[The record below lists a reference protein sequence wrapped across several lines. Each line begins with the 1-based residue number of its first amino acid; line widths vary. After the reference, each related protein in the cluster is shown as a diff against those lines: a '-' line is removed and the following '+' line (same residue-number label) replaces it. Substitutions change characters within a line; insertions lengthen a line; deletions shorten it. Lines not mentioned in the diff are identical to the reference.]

1 MLFVL
6 MTSDIIE
13 NKKYILK
20 SITSDKLTNKEIN
33 EICVLKD
40 KEWTFGIKGQLA
52 WFKNNIKKYDLHNF
66 FYFKSKLVGYT
77 LLRKRTFEVKKSNKE
92 AYYLVLEQK
101 FKRGEDK
108 KTKYLL
114 FDTLVID
121 KKFRGKNLSKLLMSF
136 NNIIIK
142 QSGLFSFLICEDKL
156 VNYYI
161 KNNWKKLKKEIFKII
176 DPPFNGNGMIFNKPN
191 FNRKGF
197 FHIKK

>member
-6 MTSDIIE
+6 MTLDITR
-13 NKKYILK
+13 NKNYILK
-20 SITSDKLTNKEIN
+20 SIISAKLTNKEIK
-33 EICVLKD
+33 EICLLKD

-52 WFKNNIKKYDLHNF
+52 WFKNNIKKNDLHNF
-66 FYFKSKLVGYT
+66 FYLKSKLVGYT
-77 LLRKRTFEVKKSNKE
+77 LLRKRTYEIKKSNKE

-121 KKFRGKNLSKLLMSF
+121 KKYRGKNLSKLLMNF

-142 QSGLFSFLICEDKL
+142 ESGLFSFLICEDKL

-161 KNNWKKLKKEIFKII
+161 KNKWKKLNKKVFKII
-176 DPPFNGNGMIFNKPN
+176 DPPFTGNGMIYNKSNFNK
-191 FNRKGF
+191 KGF
-197 FHIKK
+197 FYINK

>member
-6 MTSDIIE
+6 MTLDITR
-13 NKKYILK
+13 NKNYILK
-20 SITSDKLTNKEIN
+20 SIISAKLTNKEIK
-33 EICVLKD
+33 EICLLKD

-52 WFKNNIKKYDLHNF
+52 WFKNNIKKNDLHNF
-66 FYFKSKLVGYT
+66 FYLKSKLVGYT
-77 LLRKRTFEVKKSNKE
+77 LLRKRTYEIKKSNKE

-121 KKFRGKNLSKLLMSF
+121 KKYRGKNLSKLLMNF

-142 QSGLFSFLICEDKL
+142 ESGLFSFLICEDKL

-161 KNNWKKLKKEIFKII
+161 KNKWKKLNKKVFKII
-176 DPPFNGNGMIFNKPN
+176 DPQFNGNGMIYNKTNFNK
-191 FNRKGF
+191 KGF
-197 FHIKK
+197 FYINK